1 MIAASVIKKYLE
13 AIHNAKIFVW
23 KLKWKQVSTSR
34 SNNGFHVVF
43 KEFLY
48 HAQVMQETGQGKE
61 DKEDYLS
68 MLKRAKKNDSE
79 NFP

>member
-13 AIHNAKIFVW
+13 ATHNAKIFVW
-23 KLKWKQVSTSR
+23 KLQWKQVSTSR

-61 DKEDYLS
+61 DEEDYLIIYAQKS
-68 MLKRAKKNDSE
+68 
-79 NFP
+79 